1 MSADD
6 IAERLALAW
15 GPDPDHYDP
24 AEWAS
29 DDEDTQP

>member
-15 GPDPDHYDP
+15 DPDHYDP